1 MPGMYKKK
9 EGLKKKDGTPLI
21 TGRKQ
26 REIDEKLLVELATIQ
41 CTDREIAN
49 ILNISTDLLHRRFRA
64 TIKNAREAGKS
75 SLRRVMWKKAVYD
88 ENTTMMIW
96 MSKNILGFSEKHVV
110 ESKNADNMDKH
121 LVIDFGEIK
130 KPYISEYARQAKA
143 AVDADKAGVKEKL
156 IEAAGGPEG

>member
-1 MPGMYKKK
+1 MPSIYKKK

-21 TGRKQ
+21 TGRKLKDV
-26 REIDEKLLVELATIQ
+26 DEDLLVELATIQ
-41 CTDREIAN
+41 CTDQEIAN
-49 ILNISTDLLHRRFRA
+49 VLKISLDCLARRF
-64 TIKNAREAGKS
+64 KDKVKSAREAGKS

-96 MSKNILGFSEKHVV
+96 MSKNILGYSEKHIV
-110 ESKNADNMDKH
+110 ESKHSDNMDKH

>member
-1 MPGMYKKK
+1 MARIYKKK
-9 EGLKKKDGTPLI
+9 DGLFKKDGTPLI
-21 TGRKQ
+21 TGRKLK
-26 REIDEKLLVELATIQ
+26 EVDEELLINLATIQ
-41 CTDREIAN
+41 CTDEEIAN
-49 ILNISTDLLHRRFRA
+49 VLKVSLELLHRRFKDK
-64 TIKNAREAGKS
+64 IKAARDIGKS

-96 MSKNILGFSEKHVV
+96 LSKNILGYSEKHIV